1 VCGIQIARCEN
12 LFGNLNPSNT
22 KSINKKLNML
32 LPLFEG
38 FSLSPSTSPEE
49 TQGEGVEMLNNFLN
63 YCHYFLTF
71 FNNLLSGHHYSTFI

>member
-1 VCGIQIARCEN
+1 
-12 LFGNLNPSNT
+12 
-22 KSINKKLNML
+22 ML